1 MALVQWD
8 GTLAVGVEALD
19 AQHKYLFAIINS
31 LHEKSCTRTDK
42 AALMET
48 LDSLDNY
55 VRFHFRTEEELLER
69 HGFPDLFPHQQA
81 HGVFE
86 RKVEELKSQAAG
98 HFDPALLA
106 EALIFLLDWL
116 VAHIQKVDLKYAPF
130 LKKAGEK

>member
-31 LHEKSCTRTDK
+31 LHEKTRTRTDK

-55 VRFHFRTEEELLER
+55 VRFHFRTEEEMLER
-69 HGFPDLFPHQQA
+69 HGYPEIRPHQKA
-81 HGVFE
+81 HTVFE
-86 RKVEELKSQAAG
+86 RKIEEAKAQASDS
-98 HFDPALLA
+98 FDPSLLS
-106 EALIFLLDWL
+106 ETLIFLLDWL
-116 VAHIQKVDLKYAPF
+116 VAHIQKVDLVYAPF